1 VSRKGGCKDDGPPPK
16 GMALEGF
23 YAVTGVQL
31 QGKDFFRIEE
41 KLA

>member
-1 VSRKGGCKDDGPPPK
+1 
-16 GMALEGF
+16 MALEGF